1 MSQRDSNPATP
12 LVLPS
17 MDALFS
23 RVQSYNAF
31 EETLNRIVGAIKAR
45 LLSPGDRLPPERE
58 LAQQL
63 NVSRSTLREAL
74 AVLIEAGYLEAR
86 RGRTGGTF
94 VVGAPRLPEAPK
106 RETILNRMRE
116 QLPALLDFRR
126 VVEPAAAE
134 LAARRA
140 NAADLAHLKT
150 ILDSMLGAERDFY
163 RYRAMDAR
171 FHVGIARSANSPL
184 LLQAVTDV
192 QTALTDILDLIVY
205 HSERVLQHSTEYHWN
220 ILEAI
225 RVQRPDEARQHM
237 LDHIRA
243 TESIIYGLVPE
254 AAWPDNYFA

>member
-1 MSQRDSNPATP
+1 MPNRALPSPP

-17 MDALFS
+17 MAGLA
-23 RVQSYNAF
+23 RGVQSYNAL
-31 EETLNRIVGAIKAR
+31 EETLNRIVGAIKVR
-45 LLSPGDRLPPERE
+45 LLSPGDRLPPERD
-58 LAQQL
+58 LALQL

-74 AVLIEAGYLEAR
+74 AVLIKAGYLEAR

-94 VVGAPRLPEAPK
+94 VASWPRIPEAPE
-106 RETILNRMRE
+106 REAILNRMRE

-134 LAARRA
+134 LVALRA
-140 NAADLAHLKT
+140 TPADLATLEAV
-150 ILDSMLGAERDFY
+150 LESMIGAERDFHT
-163 RYRAMDAR
+163 YRATDAR
-171 FHVGIARSANSPL
+171 FHVGIARAANSPL

-205 HSERVLQHSTEYHWN
+205 HSERVLQHSTEYHWM
-220 ILEAI
+220 IVEAI
-225 RVQRPDEARQHM
+225 RARQPAAAKQHM

-254 AAWPDNYFA
+254 AAWPNDYLVR